1 MSEIKTQPVKVKVGA
16 EASFVKERL
25 IWASR
30 PLGLLVLALWILH
43 PATGNGSDV
52 VHLALMGFLAGTAYG
67 LVLYGRK
74 LRSYTS
80 LKADSLTQT
89 PNRVPAE
96 YYWGSIAQVM
106 YDNS

>member
-1 MSEIKTQPVKVKVGA
+1 MSEIKTQAVSAKIGGDTA
-16 EASFVKERL
+16 FVKERL

-30 PLGLLVLALWILH
+30 PLGLLILALWILH
-43 PATGNGSDV
+43 PATGIGSDP

-74 LRSYTS
+74 LRSYVT
-80 LKADSLTQT
+80 LKPASLTQT

>member
-1 MSEIKTQPVKVKVGA
+1 MSEIKTPPVKVKIGSDA
-16 EASFVKERL
+16 GFVKERL

-30 PLGLLVLALWILH
+30 PLGLLVLVLWILH
-43 PATGNGSDV
+43 PTTAGGTEV
-52 VHLALMGFLAGTAYG
+52 VHMALMGFLAGTAYG

-74 LRSYTS
+74 LRSYIT
-80 LKADSLTQT
+80 LKAANHTQT

>member
-30 PLGLLVLALWILH
+30 PLGLLVLVLWVLH
-43 PATGNGSDV
+43 PATGSGADA

-74 LRSYTS
+74 LRSYAT